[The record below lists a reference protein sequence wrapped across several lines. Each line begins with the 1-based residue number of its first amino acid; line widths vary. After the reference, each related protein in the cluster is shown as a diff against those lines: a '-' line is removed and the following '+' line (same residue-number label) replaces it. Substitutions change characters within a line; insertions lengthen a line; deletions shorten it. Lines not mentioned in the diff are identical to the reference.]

1 MGIIVVKDLPPDYVS
16 KRERLLKLADRFAG
30 LEESSRDKYTDPQSR
45 YRYSKTHI
53 CYRYDMLRQIEQTLV
68 LVGLMAR
75 YVLRFQT
82 SNDVS
87 LTISFKLGN
96 YEWKTR

>member
-1 MGIIVVKDLPPDYVS
+1 MI
-16 KRERLLKLADRFAG
+16 
-30 LEESSRDKYTDPQSR
+30 
-45 YRYSKTHI
+45 
-53 CYRYDMLRQIEQTLV
+53 RQIEQTLV

-75 YVLRFQT
+75 YALRFQT
-82 SNDVS
+82 SNDVI

>member
-1 MGIIVVKDLPPDYVS
+1 MI
-16 KRERLLKLADRFAG
+16 
-30 LEESSRDKYTDPQSR
+30 
-45 YRYSKTHI
+45 
-53 CYRYDMLRQIEQTLV
+53 RQIEQTLV

-75 YVLRFQT
+75 YVLQFQT
-82 SNDVS
+82 SNGVI